1 MLPQAAAVDRTKP
14 SSEEDPIGRGPV
26 GARAG
31 GVGVGGLG
39 LCAERAELRRLR
51 LPLRLRL
58 RELLGLLAL
67 IVLIHGVGAVQRV
80 APPDV
85 AVAAVEPGHGKVMVT
100 VRRGPGSGFEIR
112 LGLGL
117 GFGSGSGLG

>member
-1 MLPQAAAVDRTKP
+1 M
-14 SSEEDPIGRGPV
+14 
-26 GARAG
+26 GA
-31 GVGVGGLG
+31 GGLG

-100 VRRGPGSGFEIR
+100 VRRGPGSGFEII

-117 GFGSGSGLG
+117 ESGSGTGLGLG